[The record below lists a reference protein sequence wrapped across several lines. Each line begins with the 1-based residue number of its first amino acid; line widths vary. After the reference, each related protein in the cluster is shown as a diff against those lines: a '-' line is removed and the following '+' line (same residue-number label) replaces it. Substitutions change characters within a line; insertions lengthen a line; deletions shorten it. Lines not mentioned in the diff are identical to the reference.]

1 LHAAWSYHQGL
12 LPYRDFFEHHMPGIY
27 YLLSAVMRGYDIP
40 HNLNDAIAV
49 MFAAR
54 TMSWLFAGVA
64 LVFTFLLGTRYGG
77 KSVGW
82 LSTAFLSLSVVFVG
96 RSLEIRPDVPAT
108 AFWVISQWA
117 LVTAL
122 AQDDDPR
129 RNRLWWALGGLMLGA
144 TLLFTQKALLTG
156 PGFAVFS
163 AFYVMTRDH
172 ARTALSKIVDLVIFV
187 TASAIPL
194 LGMLAYFWAHGAVHP
209 LIESVLLGNLG
220 WVQEVTARSTLRWML
235 LRDPLLC
242 AFATAGFVIAAFR
255 IVRDRQ
261 QSYSRAAMFLPTAS
275 LFAGMGMIPTPY
287 PQYLLPILPAAAIYA
302 ADFLRSALSGS
313 SGRERSRIDQIEWGF
328 AVAAFLLAATLGLAI
343 AQPFFRH
350 VAIYPI
356 VGIVAIA
363 CVLALVRRRQIDYAC
378 AVVMTAI
385 STYSA
390 QQLVWM
396 AGLSNA
402 EALSQM
408 KAIQSTT
415 TPADRV
421 MDGFTGVGWF
431 RPHASFYWIAAPGV
445 RSHIPAEEKSRMVA
459 MLGGCGDG
467 PRIVILDDYLKELSP
482 DVVDVVA
489 AHYRPTAAPP
499 VWLRAGGCEPPSPEV
514 NKSATKSPPIR

>member
-1 LHAAWSYHQGL
+1 
-12 LPYRDFFEHHMPGIY
+12 
-27 YLLSAVMRGYDIP
+27 
-40 HNLNDAIAV
+40 

-64 LVFTFLLGTRYGG
+64 LLFTFLLGTRYGG

-122 AQDDDPR
+122 AQDDR
-129 RNRLWWALGGLMLGA
+129 QRTNRLWWALAGLMLGA

-156 PGFAVFS
+156 PGFALFS
-163 AFYVMTRDH
+163 AFYVLTRDH
-172 ARTALSKIVDLVIFV
+172 TRAALSKVADLVIFV
-187 TASAIPL
+187 AASAIPL
-194 LGMLAYFWAHGAVHP
+194 LGMLGVFWAHGAVHP

-220 WVQEVTARSTLRWML
+220 WIQEVTARSTLRWML
-235 LRDPLLC
+235 LRDPFLC

-255 IVRDRQ
+255 IVRDRE
-261 QSYSRAAMFLPTAS
+261 QSYRRAAMFLPTAS

-302 ADFLRSALSGS
+302 ADFLRSALSLS
-313 SGRERSRIDQIEWGF
+313 QDRERSPIDRIEWALA
-328 AVAAFLLAATLGLAI
+328 AVAFLVVATLGMAI

-356 VGIVAIA
+356 VGAVAIA
-363 CVLALVRRRQIDYAC
+363 CVLALVSRRQIDYAC
-378 AVVMTAI
+378 VAVMLAI
-385 STYSA
+385 SMYSA

-408 KAIQSTT
+408 AIIHSTT
-415 TPADRV
+415 TPTDQV

-431 RPHASFYWIAAPGV
+431 RPQASFYWMTVPGI
-445 RSHIPAEEKSRMVA
+445 RMQIPPDEKSRMVT
-459 MLGGCGDG
+459 MLGDCGGQPKIVISGRLPEGTVAGCRRYPSQPTTARRRTRRSGCG
-467 PRIVILDDYLKELSP
+467 I
-482 DVVDVVA
+482 A
-489 AHYRPTAAPP
+489 AASLIP
-499 VWLRAGGCEPPSPEV
+499 GSQ
-514 NKSATKSPPIR
+514 